1 MVKLQCP
8 ARQRKNSYIQY
19 SHIAHAAGAH
29 RMVEGEAPV
38 SGQTEEEL
46 LRLIIQVA
54 ADGVQ
59 AGVEQLRPWT
69 GIPFT
74 YRNRAGHTRQL
85 SRQSDPCLF

>member
-1 MVKLQCP
+1 
-8 ARQRKNSYIQY
+8 
-19 SHIAHAAGAH
+19 
-29 RMVEGEAPV
+29 MVEGKAPV

-74 YRNRAGHTRQL
+74 YRNRAGHT
-85 SRQSDPCLF
+85 